1 MKNEMPIRGY
11 LLHITHHD
19 PVWWK
24 NKARERRFNLP
35 LALEAVETMARSGLN
50 TLVVDC
56 EDGVKYRS
64 HPELARPYTAP
75 MEHLVKLSRRARE
88 LGIEVVP
95 KLNFS
100 QSHLHHHND
109 WFRPHHELFDNAEYW
124 KRSFRIIDELRRATK
139 TSRFFHVGMDE
150 DHNRS
155 LAQYVSAIKT
165 LRDGLKKRRLR
176 AVIWNDTAIQ
186 YGPGLVHAERSEY
199 AESRIPR
206 DVVEVLWNYWSV
218 QPAIVKRLR
227 RLGFAV
233 WIAPGRNPEQ
243 VRAWRKVGLKLGVT
257 GMLMTQ
263 WIPCQPKNRERIL
276 GAIRQLGPLY

>member
-1 MKNEMPIRGY
+1 
-11 LLHITHHD
+11 
-19 PVWWK
+19 
-24 NKARERRFNLP
+24 
-35 LALEAVETMARSGLN
+35 
-50 TLVVDC
+50 
-56 EDGVKYRS
+56 
-64 HPELARPYTAP
+64 
-75 MEHLVKLSRRARE
+75 
-88 LGIEVVP
+88 
-95 KLNFS
+95 
-100 QSHLHHHND
+100 
-109 WFRPHHELFDNAEYW
+109 
-124 KRSFRIIDELRRATK
+124 
-139 TSRFFHVGMDE
+139 MDE